1 MNGTL
6 LVTASQPLRHI
17 ACEFVSSA
25 YLLTPAPRRP
35 RRRLAAGPLQELPAM
50 SKRQAIL
57 KTIWSPL
64 TAVFRT
70 KNCAATSS
78 NLVVVNAGGEIIAGG
93 GREDAIVTRK
103 SRSSLEDLLKI
114 ESSSNPGTM
123 AADEPLP
130 DHMASPKNSS
140 MESELQVVLAGFPEN
155 GHGGVI
161 AGRPPASLDGGGGA
175 VVVRAQTVRV
185 KVNRLVVLVPSALRA
200 RSRAAKM
207 VDAAALPAKR
217 GSYWR
222 IAGRGRGGDKSELFY
237 QRPIPLG
244 RRCRVQHLEE
254 VTLSDN

>member
-1 MNGTL
+1 
-6 LVTASQPLRHI
+6 
-17 ACEFVSSA
+17 
-25 YLLTPAPRRP
+25 
-35 RRRLAAGPLQELPAM
+35 
-50 SKRQAIL
+50 
-57 KTIWSPL
+57 
-64 TAVFRT
+64 
-70 KNCAATSS
+70 
-78 NLVVVNAGGEIIAGG
+78 
-93 GREDAIVTRK
+93 
-103 SRSSLEDLLKI
+103 
-114 ESSSNPGTM
+114 M

-130 DHMASPKNSS
+130 NHMASPKNSS
-140 MESELQVVLAGFPEN
+140 MESELQVVLAGYPEN
-155 GHGGVI
+155 SHGGVI
-161 AGRPPASLDGGGGA
+161 AGRPPESLDGGGGA

-254 VTLSDN
+254 VSMDFIPNGASSISFKNPMRRPWQAPPAPTENPPVSSRSGQHRQVRAEPEVEIINNG

>member
-1 MNGTL
+1 
-6 LVTASQPLRHI
+6 
-17 ACEFVSSA
+17 
-25 YLLTPAPRRP
+25 
-35 RRRLAAGPLQELPAM
+35 M

-64 TAVFRT
+64 AAVLRP
-70 KNCAATSS
+70 KNCAATSR
-78 NLVVVNAGGEIIAGG
+78 NLIVVNAGGEIIAGG
-93 GREDAIVTRK
+93 GREDATVTRK

-114 ESSSNPGTM
+114 EASTNPPETKAAAEPQPADM
-123 AADEPLP
+123 ATPAINL
-130 DHMASPKNSS
+130 SK
-140 MESELQVVLAGFPEN
+140 ESELQIVLAGIPKN

-161 AGRPPASLDGGGGA
+161 AGRPPPSLGGGGGA
-175 VVVRAQTVRV
+175 VVVRAPTVRV

-254 VTLSDN
+254 VTLSDD